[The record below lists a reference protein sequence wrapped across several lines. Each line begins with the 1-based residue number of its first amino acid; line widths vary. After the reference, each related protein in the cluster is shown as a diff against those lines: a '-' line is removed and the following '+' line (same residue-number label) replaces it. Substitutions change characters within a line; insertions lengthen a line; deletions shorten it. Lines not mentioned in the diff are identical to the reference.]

1 EKRQQR
7 LRLAACDIRLATSPE
22 HPNLPLGRLSG
33 FHALLSARCRASFL
47 PTLNISFGNVFRGQS
62 EGWIPVPGIVDAAE
76 TRFRAKLAQQS
87 PTLAAAV
94 AEYKRR
100 YPHAPPRGFSAWYA
114 LAVQHAF
121 MIIDE
126 FDAVVEDL
134 APFWVHSSVHA
145 PNHYPPSHNRTAP
158 KFS

>member
-1 EKRQQR
+1 
-7 LRLAACDIRLATSPE
+7 LYFWLSCAPVCT
-22 HPNLPLGRLSG
+22 LPR
-33 FHALLSARCRASFL
+33 SFL

-62 EGWIPVPGIVDAAE
+62 ERWIPIPGTVDAAE

-87 PTLAAAV
+87 PTLAATV
-94 AEYKRR
+94 AEYKRP

-134 APFWVHSSVHA
+134 VLFWVHSSVHA
-145 PNHYPPSHNRTAP
+145 PNRYPPS
-158 KFS
+158 